1 EPDAAAAE
9 PDAAAAE
16 PEAAAAEPDVAAE
29 PDAAA
34 AEPDAA
40 AAEPDAAAAEPDA
53 AAAEPDAAAAKPDAA
68 AAEPD
73 AAAAEPDAAAAKPDA
88 AAAEP
93 DAAAAEPDAA
103 AAEPEAAAAEPDVA
117 AEPDAAAA
125 EPEAAAEPGHVP
137 QAGGQGQ
144 PEALPSLSMVYPAK
158 LPTLCP
164 PKQARPSA
172 ISVIP
177 EPLTPQPPPSCLDL
191 PPVASCSSSDASS
204 PLHRLRS
211 RLGSAFLA
219 LTPGLSPKGSPHPTL
234 RPRPPLSP
242 PSPSS
247 PSSPSL
253 RIARSTGRL
262 AAAPSLAASHS
273 TSSASTLPAVE
284 RSGASGSEQGSGQ
297 EPSLAVAAAVAAA
310 APGQELLH
318 WRRLGAGLAAVGVEL
333 SPQDWLDLQPFTKV
347 VAKRAVVD
355 CQALARA
362 LAPDGPEMAPPL
374 LDGRTSTQRLRLHLR
389 PAVHKLRRRW
399 ISDPPSY
406 LSWAQL
412 RDQLALLGPH
422 LTPADWY
429 DMRPLLSVTTH
440 ANVDAAR
447 PLPLTTYVDWPGLV
461 QLVGPDRPLPAPTP
475 APTNPH
481 ASLRAAPHTG
491 VLLPAPS
498 AASFS
503 EGGGSDPVCSGPRQ
517 ALQLL
522 RSHPL
527 AHAVYAA
534 TGGLAAGPP
543 LSEAGGRKDAGALPM
558 EVVSWRA
565 FSRAITAHGCPLEE
579 TDPAW
584 SLLQPWMHTHPSL
597 QTAMIDVAGLAS
609 ALAPDGPTFACALAQ
624 PSHPST
630 HTSTATQQQG
640 GGGGEGGQRAGRE
653 GHSPGARARL
663 RQLLGPVVRAMFPGP
678 SLEEQEAATTTPSP
692 VGLPR
697 LVWQDGAGAGAGAVD
712 LPLALKPKRR
722 SPSTLAAAAVVAKAA
737 ARGAPQQPVQYVH
750 WQMFDKVVREAAP
763 AAGPGGAESG
773 AAGEGTAGGGGAEAA
788 GAGCMTPQL

>member
-1 EPDAAAAE
+1 
-9 PDAAAAE
+9 
-16 PEAAAAEPDVAAE
+16 
-29 PDAAA
+29 
-34 AEPDAA
+34 
-40 AAEPDAAAAEPDA
+40 
-53 AAAEPDAAAAKPDAA
+53 
-68 AAEPD
+68 
-73 AAAAEPDAAAAKPDA
+73 
-88 AAAEP
+88 
-93 DAAAAEPDAA
+93 
-103 AAEPEAAAAEPDVA
+103 
-117 AEPDAAAA
+117 
-125 EPEAAAEPGHVP
+125 
-137 QAGGQGQ
+137 
-144 PEALPSLSMVYPAK
+144 MVHTAK
-158 LPTLCP
+158 LLTLRP

-177 EPLTPQPPPSCLDL
+177 EPFTPQPPPSCLDL

-204 PLHRLRS
+204 PLPRLRS
-211 RLGSAFLA
+211 RLGGAFLA

-297 EPSLAVAAAVAAA
+297 EPVLAVAAAVAAA

-399 ISDPPSY
+399 ISDPPAY
-406 LSWAQL
+406 LSWTQL

-440 ANVDAAR
+440 ATVDAAR

-475 APTNPH
+475 ALSNPP

-491 VLLPAPS
+491 FLLPAPS

-503 EGGGSDPVCSGPRQ
+503 DGGSSDPVCAGPRQ

-543 LSEAGGRKDAGALPM
+543 LSEAGGREDAGALPM

-579 TDPAW
+579 SDPAW

-609 ALAPDGPTFACALAQ
+609 ALAPDGPTFACAPAQ
-624 PSHPST
+624 PSNPST
-630 HTSTATQQQG
+630 HTSTVTQHQG
-640 GGGGEGGQRAGRE
+640 EGGGEGGQRGGRE
-653 GHSPGARARL
+653 GHRPGARARL

-737 ARGAPQQPVQYVH
+737 ARGVPQQPVQYVH

-773 AAGEGTAGGGGAEAA
+773 AAGQGTAGGRGAEGA
-788 GAGCMTPQL
+788 GAGCMTPQLWSDLWACGLLSVPTAGTWNPHTQPRCFTTYVRYAGYISHCDATRLISLAGCGTGSPGSLWLICLHSAPADALLPCRPAEAGGS